1 MEKQSGKAVTV
12 EIELISAN
20 PNVTSSW
27 KNKMELEMVNV
38 KGYNMKTDNGIMKWK
53 DGMKISAK
61 WIEGKNEMI
70 KGSLSFINW
79 LNG

>member
-1 MEKQSGKAVTV
+1 
-12 EIELISAN
+12 
-20 PNVTSSW
+20 
-27 KNKMELEMVNV
+27 
-38 KGYNMKTDNGIMKWK
+38 MKTDNGIMKWK